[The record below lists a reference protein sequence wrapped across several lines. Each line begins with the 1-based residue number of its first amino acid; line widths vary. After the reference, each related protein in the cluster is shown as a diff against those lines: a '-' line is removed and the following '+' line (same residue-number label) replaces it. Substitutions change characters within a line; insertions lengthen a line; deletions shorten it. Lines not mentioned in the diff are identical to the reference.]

1 MVCNELYMYTD
12 IHELCAFE
20 LTNQLLVL
28 PYSMEN
34 RDAEIL
40 VAVQMRVH
48 ETKESHDSFFL
59 ISSNA
64 YGLKHINFILLY

>member
-1 MVCNELYMYTD
+1 MLAMHVQNFMVCNELYMYTD
-12 IHELCAFE
+12 IHELCVFE

-34 RDAEIL
+34 RDVEIL

-48 ETKESHDSFFL
+48 ET
-59 ISSNA
+59 
-64 YGLKHINFILLY
+64 

>member
-1 MVCNELYMYTD
+1 MYTD
-12 IHELCAFE
+12 IHELCVFE

-34 RDAEIL
+34 RDVEIL

-48 ETKESHDSFFL
+48 ET
-59 ISSNA
+59 
-64 YGLKHINFILLY
+64 